1 MAGMKP
7 PFVVS
12 YDSSIPDREDQDTS
26 CPPSCPRHS
35 SVFAE
40 RHNAFTPA
48 ECRALAERLL
58 DSALTETN
66 RLSSAFEGSAGFQ
79 AVFRRDGL
87 DEFCASLPMLI
98 PFFEVAAT
106 PAGDAFFINALIVRD
121 GVEVKPHLD
130 CSLDPFLP
138 SHTAPEMVS
147 VLYVQ
152 VPEDLRGGTLQLY
165 GDGEVSE
172 ITPSVGLLVQFRGD
186 TAHAISDVRTSSERI
201 SVILEEFQLGESLL
215 GSVPKFSLYPDRSH
229 STSRRAYE
237 KVCEFISSLTPEEQ
251 EQLRILAEED
261 QGLSAKLNSSE

>member
-7 PFVVS
+7 PFVFS
-12 YDSSIPDREDQDTS
+12 CDSSIPDSANQDTS
-26 CPPSCPRHS
+26 YPPSDAPHS

-40 RHNAFTPA
+40 RHNAFTSA
-48 ECRALAERLL
+48 ECCALAKRLL
-58 DSALTETN
+58 DSALTEKN

-87 DEFCASLPMLI
+87 NEFCTSLPMLV

-106 PAGDAFFINALIVRD
+106 PAGDAFFINALIVCD

-152 VPEDLRGGTLQLY
+152 VPKDLRGGTLQLY
-165 GDGEVSE
+165 GHGEVSE
-172 ITPSVGLLVQFRGD
+172 ITPSVGLLVQFCGD
-186 TAHAISDVRTSSERI
+186 TAHAISEVRTSSERI

-215 GSVPKFSLYPDRSH
+215 GSIPKFSIYPDRSH
-229 STSRRAYE
+229 STSLRAYE

-251 EQLRILAEED
+251 EQLRILAGD
-261 QGLSAKLNSSE
+261 QVLSAKLNSSE